1 MVTSIQFLILYIF
14 SCSSA
19 AHLKPRICCGPTVRR
34 RMIALHLF
42 KLSEKLDEPNLQDIG
57 YDILIL
63 RRELNNEGNDS
74 SLHCQRK

>member
-1 MVTSIQFLILYIF
+1 
-14 SCSSA
+14 
-19 AHLKPRICCGPTVRR
+19 
-34 RMIALHLF
+34 MIALHLF